1 MRNRWLA
8 NGAMMTAFT
17 LLTAASTFGATP
29 PQQDWRAALA
39 KELPLLGHR
48 NWIVIVDSAYP
59 LQTSSGIE
67 TIETNSEQ
75 IEVVREVLGQIS
87 RASHVE
93 PTVYTDAE
101 LPFVPEQEAHGI
113 TAYRSDLKIALGNRE
128 MHSLP
133 HQELIDTLDKVGKTF
148 HILVL
153 KTRLTLPYTSVFL
166 QLDCK
171 YWSAENEQQ
180 LREAMKSS
188 SPH

>member
-1 MRNRWLA
+1 MRNRWPG
-8 NGAMMTAFT
+8 NGAMATALT
-17 LLTAASTFGATP
+17 LLVAAFTFGATP
-29 PQQDWRAALA
+29 PKQDWRTTLA
-39 KELPLLGHR
+39 QELPLLGHR

-75 IEVVREVLGQIS
+75 IEVVREVLGQLS
-87 RASHVE
+87 RAPHVE

-101 LPFVPEQEAHGI
+101 LPFIPEQDSHGI
-113 TAYRSDLKIALGNRE
+113 TAYRGDLKAALGNRE
-128 MHSLP
+128 VHSLP

-153 KTRLTLPYTSVFL
+153 KTRLALPYTSVFL

-171 YWSAENEQQ
+171 YWGADNEQK